1 MWKGIGRR
9 WRWSRW
15 GGGEYKG
22 GNQGGF
28 LLVRGECGWL
38 SGGGEY
44 KGGNRGFP
52 ACTRRVWVTSHY
64 PAGLQARKPDGFL
77 ALRHSPHT
85 RKEKRTDW

>member
-28 LLVRGECGWL
+28 LLVRGG
-38 SGGGEY
+38 
-44 KGGNRGFP
+44 K
-52 ACTRRVWVTSHY
+52 VTSHY
-64 PAGLQARKPDGFL
+64 HAGLQARKPDGFL

>member
-22 GNQGGF
+22 GNRGGSCLYAEGVGGSREVVSTRAETAGF
-28 LLVRGECGWL
+28 LLVRGG
-38 SGGGEY
+38 
-44 KGGNRGFP
+44 K
-52 ACTRRVWVTSHY
+52 VTSHY
-64 PAGLQARKPDGFL
+64 HAGLQARKPDGFL